1 MEGIEVKRL
10 MVAFLC
16 VASVGLLSACAAG
29 SGSSNPNG
37 SAAAVNPVGPRDG
50 TVRPPTTGGSV
61 VPSLGTVY
69 FDYDDSAL
77 REDAKDALRG
87 NAEYLRTVPSAKIEL
102 QGNCDERG
110 TEEYNLALGKRRA
123 ESAQQYL
130 TDLGIASNRMS
141 TVSFGEEN
149 PAVTGSSD
157 SAWAKNRRVDFVLR

>member
-1 MEGIEVKRL
+1 MEGTEVKRV

-16 VASVGLLSACAAG
+16 VVGVGLTACAG
-29 SGSSNPNG
+29 SGTSSGLNNG
-37 SAAAVNPVGPRDG
+37 TASNQGGGNSPGGRGPTPPVKD
-50 TVRPPTTGGSV
+50 V

-87 NAEYLRTVPSAKIEL
+87 NAEYLRNVASAKIEL

-130 TDLGIASNRMS
+130 VDLGIANNRMT

-149 PAVTGSSD
+149 PAVTGSSE